1 MPAPKRVVRRTR
13 IEQTN
18 APIAKRA
25 VPALAE
31 GEMATSADVVVI
43 GGGVNGASTA
53 FHLASMGVGKVL
65 LLERSALGAGATG
78 KSGAL
83 VRMHYTNPHDAA
95 LAQASLPYFEQ
106 WGDLV
111 GAGDP
116 GFHPYGVVRL
126 VPPRFDDRLRANVE
140 MLRGLGVET
149 SIISVDELKAIDP
162 GVYVG
167 DVDCAA
173 WEPRSGYAD
182 PSATAFGFAEGARRR
197 GAEIH
202 VGVEAIAIE
211 TDGERVTGIVT
222 NVGRIATETVVL
234 VAGAWSNRL
243 LEPLG
248 LDFGLQPNRAQ
259 IVILRR
265 PAGAEAA
272 HPVYIDGINDTWLRP
287 EGDYGVLAGI
297 GRDQLGIDPD
307 LFNEG
312 VDFDYIVDVRKRLA
326 ARRPALANAYMRGGW
341 AGVITMSPD
350 GHAIIDEL
358 QPYRGLFAILGDNG
372 TNFKTAPA
380 IGKCMAEWVVTGAPR
395 TVDLHAF
402 RASRFAEGDPII
414 GEHEYGDRPLDV
426 FR

>member
-1 MPAPKRVVRRTR
+1 
-13 IEQTN
+13 
-18 APIAKRA
+18 
-25 VPALAE
+25 
-31 GEMATSADVVVI
+31 
-43 GGGVNGASTA
+43 
-53 FHLASMGVGKVL
+53 
-65 LLERSALGAGATG
+65 
-78 KSGAL
+78 
-83 VRMHYTNPHDAA
+83 
-95 LAQASLPYFEQ
+95 
-106 WGDLV
+106 
-111 GAGDP
+111 
-116 GFHPYGVVRL
+116 
-126 VPPRFDDRLRANVE
+126 DRLRANVE

-149 SIISVDELKAIDP
+149 SVISVDDLKAIDP
-162 GVYVG
+162 GVSVG
-167 DVDCAA
+167 DIDCAA

-182 PSATAFGFAEGARRR
+182 PSATAFGFAEGARHR

-211 TDGERVTGIVT
+211 TDGDRVVGVT
-222 NVGRIATETVVL
+222 TNIGRIATGAVVL
-234 VAGAWSNRL
+234 VAGAWSSRL

-248 LDFGLQPNRAQ
+248 FDFGLQPNRAQ

-265 PAGAEAA
+265 PAGAEAT
-272 HPVYIDGINDTWLRP
+272 HPVYIDGLNNTWLRP

-380 IGKCMAEWVVTGAPR
+380 IGKGVAEWVTTGAPQ
-395 TVDLHAF
+395 TVDLRAF
-402 RASRFAEGDPII
+402 RATRFAEADPIV